1 MPFNMPITRR
11 SFLNVLSTTALG
23 VTGLVGVTSE
33 AWAAGGYQPIN
44 PPLNT
49 ASAESVEVLEFFWLG
64 CPHCYA
70 FEPTIEAWEKDM
82 PENVSFVREAP
93 PLNAS
98 WEQHSR
104 GFYAAQLM
112 GKEQD
117 FVHAMFTAIHEN
129 KQRMRRPEAIA
140 ELASGLGLDKEK
152 FLKTMKSFAVQ
163 AKMNRASQLAR
174 GAGITGV
181 PSIAINGKYLTSA
194 SLAGGNAGIINVIN
208 ETVAIEKA
216 EMGLN

>member
-1 MPFNMPITRR
+1 MPISRR
-11 SFLNVLSTTALG
+11 TFLGSLSAAAA
-23 VTGLVGVTSE
+23 VTSGLLTFSQSVL
-33 AWAAGGYQPIN
+33 AAGGYQPIS

-49 ASAESVEVLEFFWLG
+49 ASTESVEVLEFFWLG

-70 FEPTIEAWEKDM
+70 FEPAIEAWEKDM

-93 PLNAS
+93 PLNSS

-112 GKEQD
+112 GKEQE

-129 KQRMRRPEAIA
+129 KQRMRRPNDIA
-140 ELASGLGLDKEK
+140 ELASGLGMDKDK

-163 AKMNRASQLAR
+163 TKMNRATQLAR

-194 SLAGGNAGIINVIN
+194 SLAGGNAGIIDVIN